1 MTLSID
7 REGVGL
13 LCPNAASQTFCQRL
27 TRHKTALVLLG
38 LWPLLAGWPLQAA
51 EFDGHLLAAVRLTLE
66 NAPDIALSEQQIQ
79 ASQGRLLAA
88 QSEFVPVIYSGVGGQ
103 SVHTP
108 LPQAL
113 RAGGQSEING
123 DTFNYSV
130 GASKKLYSGIIV
142 NPELSVNRSSDNYG
156 NTSVPN
162 SGNLALNFTVPLLKD
177 SGSLVNT
184 ANMSAAQ
191 LELDSAAHDYRFT
204 LSAKIASTVIA
215 YWDCLAAKKLLDIS
229 AAAEQRSKEFL
240 DSAHKLANADEI
252 PQAEVKRYETQLAGD
267 TIARISAEQAL
278 VAARAGLALA
288 MQLPDQNPTAV
299 ALPTDDFP
307 VVGSA
312 DLASLDNSASVQ
324 HVIETAAQQRLD
336 VQAISIRQQAANIL
350 LAAARQNNR
359 TQLDL
364 NLSIGYSGLTE
375 GSAIANTVTALQ
387 PKGNGPNAAVSVN
400 LAFPVTDN
408 AYRSAIVQRAAAAEQ
423 NSIQTKALQNAIRNN
438 IHVHINALRL
448 SAAQWAKAKFQA
460 DTQFQVLENE
470 KKRYKLGVG
479 SVLDIIY
486 NNAQLSVSQANA
498 VYAARD
504 FSQAVIRF
512 RFETGQLLEP
522 LHERQS
528 LDMAAL
534 TTLPTTVFRTDAP

>member
-1 MTLSID
+1 MTLPID
-7 REGVGL
+7 REGIRI
-13 LCPNAASQTFCQRL
+13 LCPDATSHTFCKR
-27 TRHKTALVLLG
+27 RSRYKTPLVLLG
-38 LWPLLAGWPLQAA
+38 LWPLLVGQPLQAA
-51 EFDGHLLAAVRLTLE
+51 QFDGHLLEAVRLTLA

-88 QSEFVPVIYSGVGGQ
+88 QSEFVPVIYSGLGGQ
-103 SVHTP
+103 SIHTP

-113 RAGGQSEING
+113 RSGGQTEING
-123 DTFNYSV
+123 DLFNYTV
-130 GASKKLYSGIIV
+130 GASKKLYSGVIV
-142 NPELSVNRSSDNYG
+142 NPELSVIRTSDNYG
-156 NTSVPN
+156 NTTIPN
-162 SGNLALNFTVPLLKD
+162 SGNLALNFTVPLLKN
-177 SGSLVNT
+177 SGTLVNT
-184 ANMSAAQ
+184 ANMTAAQ
-191 LELDSAAHDYRFT
+191 LELDSAAQDYRFT

-229 AAAEQRSKEFL
+229 AAAENRSKEFL

-267 TIARISAEQAL
+267 TINRISAEQAL
-278 VAARAGLALA
+278 VVARAGLALA
-288 MQLPDQNPTAV
+288 MQLQNQDPAAV
-299 ALPTDDFP
+299 ALPIDDFP
-307 VVGSA
+307 VVEPA
-312 DLASLDNSASVQ
+312 DLASLDNAVSVQ
-324 HVIETAAQQRLD
+324 NLIETAAQQRLD
-336 VQAISIRQQAANIL
+336 VQAISIRQQAANTL
-350 LAAARQNNR
+350 LAAAQQNNR

-364 NLSIGYSGLTE
+364 NLSFGYSGLTE
-375 GSAIANTVTALQ
+375 GSAVANTVTALQ

-423 NSIQTKALQNAIRNN
+423 NSIQTRALQNAIRNN

-460 DTQFQVLENE
+460 ETQFQVLENE

-486 NNAQLSVSQANA
+486 NNGQLSVSQANA

-504 FSQAVIRF
+504 FFQAVIRF

-522 LHERQS
+522 LHEQQT
-528 LDMAAL
+528 LDMAEL
-534 TTLPTTVFRTDAP
+534 TTLPDH